1 MKTKEFILSIVFILS
16 ILIIYSLFPVK
27 GIFQQII
34 VMFIF
39 FGIIP
44 ILFNKIILKN
54 NFNIFKVQVGNWK
67 QGLIWGGAGFFI
79 SVILFFLS
87 LYFINFFRKRGVPET
102 ILFDFKK
109 FVFYEIVLVL
119 PVIFIYDL
127 FFRGFI
133 VSILE
138 MKLKEW
144 AVILQAALFIGLV
157 FGSNS
162 FSPAIIPFLMN
173 APLAGWVAYKSE
185 SILYATLFQFLSIVV
200 LDAGFIFLIK

>member
-102 ILFDFKK
+102 ILYDFTN
-109 FVFYEIVLVL
+109 FIYYEVALVL

-138 MKLKEW
+138 IKLKYW
-144 AVILQAALFIGLV
+144 AVVLQAIFFIILV
-157 FGSNS
+157 FGSGS
-162 FSPAIIPFLMN
+162 FSPAIIPFLIN

-185 SILYATLFQFLSIVV
+185 SILYATLFQFLSVVV